1 MKTKFRY
8 NLKKGLISIEYVILL
23 SIIVIFAIALY
34 LTSFKENTV
43 NVADKSNQQLN
54 HVLAAD
60 EGGGSVSDDSDV
72 DYSDGDDGMIYPGSD
87 EWNAVSDFTFSATA
101 SGVTINSYKGTSK
114 KVVVPEVINE
124 LPVIKIN
131 DNAFNGKELTS
142 VKLPST
148 IKEIGPSAFKAN
160 HLSVFVAP
168 SELQKIG
175 DMAFM
180 GNQLTAVA
188 FNSKLKTIG
197 ISAFMGNKISSIDTR
212 LVSTIGSKAFYDN
225 ELANIQIGAS
235 LTSLSTNAFMEQGGL
250 NGKAGIVSIS
260 GDEKRFNSI
269 WDETFDSKFNGSKPN

>member
-1 MKTKFRY
+1 MNKEK
-8 NLKKGLISIEYVILL
+8 LKSGLISIEYIILL
-23 SIIVIFAIALY
+23 SFVTIFAIALY
-34 LTSFKENTV
+34 LTSFKENTI

-60 EGGGSVSDDSDV
+60 EGGGSVTDDSDV
-72 DYSDGDDGMIYPGSD
+72 DYSEGDDGMIYPGSD
-87 EWNAVSDFTFSATA
+87 EWNDVSDFTFSATA
-101 SGVTINSYKGTSK
+101 SGITINNYNGDSK

-131 DNAFNGKELTS
+131 NNAFSNKGITS

-148 IKEIGPSAFKAN
+148 IKEIGASAFKSN
-160 HLSVFVAP
+160 KLSVFIAP
-168 SELQKIG
+168 SDLEKIG
-175 DMAFM
+175 DMAFTQ
-180 GNQLTAVA
+180 NQLTAVA
-188 FNSKLKTIG
+188 FNSKLKFIG

-212 LVSTIGSKAFYDN
+212 LISTISSKAFYDN

-250 NGKAGIVSIS
+250 NGKAGYVSIN

-269 WDETFDSKFNGSKPN
+269 WDETFDSKFNASKPI